1 MSAGPKN
8 AGFTLHELLITI
20 SILVIV
26 TAFAVPSFQSFVMMN
41 RLATEANEFIAGM
54 NSARMEAIR
63 GNTRGVL
70 CRAAVVNDQ
79 VSAADGCV
87 ETATGNWAGWMVFL
101 DADGSG
107 TYNPNAGTNPN
118 EVLLNTHVVRGSS
131 SFRALASASLG
142 AAGNRMVYRPDG
154 LARAPGQTLL
164 QSATLRLC
172 EVSGT
177 ITLNARDV
185 RLGSGSR
192 IGVSR
197 STSSSCAAPGDG

>member
-1 MSAGPKN
+1 MSAAPKN
-8 AGFTLHELLITI
+8 AGFTLLELLITI
-20 SILVIV
+20 SILMVV

-41 RLATEANEFIAGM
+41 RLATEANEFVASM
-54 NSARMEAIR
+54 NTARMEAIR

-70 CRAAVVNDQ
+70 CRASVTNDQ
-79 VSAADGCV
+79 VSAADGCIQ
-87 ETATGNWAGWMVFL
+87 TTSGSWAGWMVFL

-107 TYNPNAGTNPN
+107 TYNPNATTNPG
-118 EVLLNTHVVRGSS
+118 EVLLNTHVIRGSS
-131 SFRALASASLG
+131 SFRAIASSALG
-142 AAGNRMVYRPDG
+142 TAGNRVVYRPDG

-172 EVSGT
+172 EISDT

-197 STSSSCAAPGDG
+197 STSSSCATPADS